1 MKKKN
6 IIIIL
11 LLFMGIAFTIVSG
24 ELKKMKAEQDELFQR
39 RQFVVTMQELST
51 ILPYKSKYMGDNS
64 NTINLFYH
72 LPLGVNPVKYQM
84 YPDELTLELCYRTT
98 FAEAGVKNLEYVVN
112 ESAANLDVEEMGTTM
127 TTQALIYNSTAAFA
141 LIDNLQKL
149 IFRFSDGSYT
159 IKRHTIEDEFA
170 EFYPIL
176 NEEKWSRF
184 QKTLEKNEKM
194 QEISLRL
201 LIKEEGN

>member
-6 IIIIL
+6 IVIL
-11 LLFMGIAFTIVSG
+11 LLLMMGIVFTIASG
-24 ELKKMKAEQDELFQR
+24 EVKKIKAEQDVRFQR
-39 RQFVVTMQELST
+39 KQFVVTMQELST

-72 LPLGVNPVKYQM
+72 LPLGVNPTKYQM
-84 YPDELTLELCYRTT
+84 YPEELTLEICYRTT
-98 FAEAGVKNLEYVVN
+98 FAEVGIKNLEYVVN
-112 ESAANLDVEEMGTTM
+112 ESAGKLDAEELGTRM

>member
-159 IKRHTIEDEFA
+159 IKRHTIEKEFA

-184 QKTLEKNEKM
+184 QKTLGIEEKM

>member
-6 IIIIL
+6 IIIL
-11 LLFMGIAFTIVSG
+11 LLLMMGIVFTIVSG
-24 ELKKMKAEQDELFQR
+24 EVKKIKAEQDERFQR
-39 RQFVVTMQELST
+39 KQFVVTMQELST

-84 YPDELTLELCYRTT
+84 YPEELTLELCYRTT
-98 FAEAGVKNLEYVVN
+98 FAEAGIKNLEYVAN
-112 ESAANLDVEEMGTTM
+112 ESVGKFDAEELGIRM